1 MNDIASLIEV
11 AYCLPEKF
19 NSLECGACSLEEIE
33 TKKWADSQTAW
44 YLEPNVR
51 IYDSIKRLGYNVLN
65 LALSDHDKSEI
76 FNISMYDGFGYLESS
91 GTNDSLK
98 NNEQIKTS
106 YNVNCITYKNLQETL
121 NLTFDIMILD
131 IEGQEDKVLKNLSS
145 LDANELPK
153 IFCIECGYDW
163 EKRKALVKN
172 LGYDLDFYYYNNAYF
187 SMNDP
192 YNKNINTINYYNRQW
207 PQWTYN
213 GIEIY
218 KNENTNL

>member
-76 FNISMYDGFGYLESS
+76 FNISMHDGFGYLESS

-98 NNEQIKTS
+98 KYTNYI
-106 YNVNCITYKNLQETL
+106 I
-121 NLTFDIMILD
+121 D
-131 IEGQEDKVLKNLSS
+131 
-145 LDANELPK
+145 
-153 IFCIECGYDW
+153 
-163 EKRKALVKN
+163 
-172 LGYDLDFYYYNNAYF
+172 
-187 SMNDP
+187 
-192 YNKNINTINYYNRQW
+192 NKNNNNNKENSENFLENIFSINSEAIDKLIILLIQ
-207 PQWTYN
+207 
-213 GIEIY
+213 
-218 KNENTNL
+218 KF